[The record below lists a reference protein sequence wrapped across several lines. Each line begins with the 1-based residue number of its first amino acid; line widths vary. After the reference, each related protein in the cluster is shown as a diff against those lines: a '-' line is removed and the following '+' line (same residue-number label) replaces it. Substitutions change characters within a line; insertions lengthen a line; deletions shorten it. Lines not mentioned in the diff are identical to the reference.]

1 MSKEKQIKKV
11 TLSDQGL
18 KGIVVKYLQES
29 VKGNRVN
36 VDVINKAIK
45 HPIHLTLEDKIKD
58 LRFHA
63 LNIAGLI
70 TDTTKKEE
78 KASLIASSNMLS
90 FEVGK
95 NFFVLELES
104 RVFDTKFI
112 KFSTPKVDGDDGYE
126 FYDAVNETIGEI
138 LVEVHAYMK
147 GLKKISDEEIAFMY
161 VRQGKDKNVNAEMF
175 DTMSAEDRKAY
186 AIKVIEE
193 ELGGF
198 VVLNEDIVDT
208 DSEEVKEEIL
218 TLGESPL
225 ALEELPEPV
234 LAKKA

>member
-11 TLSDQGL
+11 SLISEGL
-18 KGIVVKYLQES
+18 KGLSIKYTQES

-36 VDVINKAIK
+36 VDVITKVIK

-70 TDTTKKEE
+70 TDTTKKDE

-104 RVFDTKFI
+104 RVFSDKFI
-112 KFSTPKVDGDDGYE
+112 KFSTPKVDADDLYE

-138 LVEVHAYMK
+138 LIEVHAYMK
-147 GLKKISDEEIAFMY
+147 GLKKISDDEIAYMY

-175 DTMSAEDRKAY
+175 DAMSPEDRKAY

-208 DSEEVKEEIL
+208 EATEVEEEML
-218 TLGESPL
+218 TLPPI
-225 ALEELPEPV
+225 AEPV
-234 LAKKA
+234 SLKKA